1 MKNGWLKIEMGVFF
15 IKKFCKQDVSVFKKK
30 MQRNILSKKKIAKRW
45 MRDYFISK
53 RILNWDVLK
62 INITFV
68 GGQKLVPVDLHGLQL
83 TSLAQSISN

>member
-1 MKNGWLKIEMGVFF
+1 MFLRKKCKEIFF
-15 IKKFCKQDVSVFKKK
+15 Q
-30 MQRNILSKKKIAKRW
+30 KKKIAKRW

>member
-1 MKNGWLKIEMGVFF
+1 MFLRKKCKEIFF
-15 IKKFCKQDVSVFKKK
+15 Q
-30 MQRNILSKKKIAKRW
+30 KKKIAKRW

-83 TSLAQSISN
+83 TSLAQSISNLTTGNKHFTIGSLNN

>member
-1 MKNGWLKIEMGVFF
+1 
-15 IKKFCKQDVSVFKKK
+15 
-30 MQRNILSKKKIAKRW
+30 